1 MMVIYNIIAL
11 LLTPL
16 FALALPI
23 YLLVHP
29 EKRKVISKR
38 LGFGLELP
46 ARRKKATLWIHA
58 LSVGEVTSAHHLV
71 QLFHRHHRESTT
83 VIFSTTTLSG
93 QQLAKRLI
101 GPYCDALIYY
111 PFDFLPVIKYFHRK
125 IQPDLFILIET
136 DFWPNMLNC
145 LAGSKVPVLLFNG
158 RISERSMRQYRRF
171 SFFFAPLFDKFTMLC
186 MQTGTDVKNM
196 VRLGIAESKAIT
208 MGNLKFGSC
217 KKAELE
223 SSRLDRIFPSQS
235 IIVCAGST
243 HEGEEESILD
253 AFLSAKKTTGESL
266 HLILAPRKISRC
278 DDLTELV
285 KNQRLSVSLFS
296 TADADC
302 TDVTIVDT
310 LGDLATL
317 YRYADV
323 SYIGGSLVDEGGHN
337 PLEATRYGCPVLFG
351 PHMDDFSEISR
362 DLQQCGAALVVE
374 DSTSLRDTLERLITD
389 ANVRK
394 EMGERALHYSTS
406 HNHVI
411 ADHLQLIHRYL

>member
-1 MMVIYNIIAL
+1 
-11 LLTPL
+11 
-16 FALALPI
+16 
-23 YLLVHP
+23 
-29 EKRKVISKR
+29 
-38 LGFGLELP
+38 
-46 ARRKKATLWIHA
+46 
-58 LSVGEVTSAHHLV
+58 
-71 QLFHRHHRESTT
+71 
-83 VIFSTTTLSG
+83 
-93 QQLAKRLI
+93 
-101 GPYCDALIYY
+101 
-111 PFDFLPVIKYFHRK
+111 
-125 IQPDLFILIET
+125 
-136 DFWPNMLNC
+136 
-145 LAGSKVPVLLFNG
+145 
-158 RISERSMRQYRRF
+158 
-171 SFFFAPLFDKFTMLC
+171 

-278 DDLTELV
+278 GNLTELA

-296 TADADC
+296 TADADS

-374 DSTSLRDTLERLITD
+374 DSTSLRDTLERLVTD

>member
-16 FALALPI
+16 LALALPI

-46 ARRKKATLWIHA
+46 ARRKKNTLWIHA

-71 QLFHRHHRESTT
+71 QQFHLHHQESTT
-83 VIFSTTTLSG
+83 VIFSTTTRSG
-93 QQLAKRLI
+93 QQPAKRLI
-101 GPYCDALIYY
+101 GPYCDAVIYY

-136 DFWPNMLNC
+136 DFWPNMLNS
-145 LAGSKVPVLLFNG
+145 LAGSGVPLLLFNG
-158 RISERSMRQYRRF
+158 RISERSMRQYRRV

-186 MQTGTDVKNM
+186 MQTNTDVNNM
-196 VRLGIAESKAIT
+196 VRLGIAESTAVT
-208 MGNLKFGSC
+208 LGNLMVGSC
-217 KKAELE
+217 GKAEPE
-223 SSRLDRIFPSQS
+223 SSRLDRIFPSHS

-243 HEGEEESILD
+243 HEGEERAILD
-253 AFLSAKKTTGESL
+253 AFLSTKKTTGEPL

-278 DDLTELV
+278 VDLTELV
-285 KNQRLSVSLFS
+285 KKHRLSASLFS
-296 TADADC
+296 TAEADRA
-302 TDVTIVDT
+302 DVTIVDT

-362 DLQQCGAALVVE
+362 ELQQCGAALMVE
-374 DSTSLRDTLERLITD
+374 DSASLRDTLERLITD
-389 ANVRK
+389 ANLRK
-394 EMGERALHYSTS
+394 EMGERALHYSIGHT
-406 HNHVI
+406 HVI
-411 ADHLQLIHRYL
+411 ADHLQLIDRYL